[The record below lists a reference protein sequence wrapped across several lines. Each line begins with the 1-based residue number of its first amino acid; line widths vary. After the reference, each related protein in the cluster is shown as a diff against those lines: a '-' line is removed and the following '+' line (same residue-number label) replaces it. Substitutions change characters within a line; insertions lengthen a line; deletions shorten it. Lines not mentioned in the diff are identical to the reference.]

1 MIIEVNDIDELADGS
16 VVCELYMDKEARF
29 EKKMKASFEGV
40 DEAYADAIKKQFF
53 QEEATV
59 SEKFYVRVDLDSC
72 DRIGLVTTDDTI
84 AWWANQ
90 SKEAQDEAFG
100 EDNRVDIVDAF
111 NQLYKFCWGAKRV
124 WSHGAAFDIVICEHV
139 FKKIGKAVPWSFW
152 EARCTRTLFDIG
164 INPHRPPVLKH
175 HALEDAW
182 NQAVGVQ
189 NVFKTLKTSTTSGGQ
204 YIQPFA
210 RER

>member
-1 MIIEVNDIDELADGS
+1 MNTDIMIDLETLDVLPSATILTIGAVKFDPFGMDVEEPSCEKLYIKVDI
-16 VVCELYMDKEARF
+16 
-29 EKKMKASFEGV
+29 
-40 DEAYADAIKKQFF
+40 
-53 QEEATV
+53 
-59 SEKFYVRVDLDSC
+59 DSC
-72 DRIGLVTTDDTI
+72 DRIGCTVSQSTVE
-84 AWWANQ
+84 WWANQ
-90 SKEAQDEAFG
+90 SKAAQEAAFDPNDRVSI
-100 EDNRVDIVDAF
+100 EDAVQ
-111 NQLYKFCWGAKRV
+111 QLYKFCWGAKRV

-189 NVFKTLKTSTTSGGQ
+189 NVFKTLKTSTTSAGQ
-204 YIQPFA
+204 YIAPFA